1 MRRMPPYSVVMAT
14 ADQRPMR
21 ADAREN
27 RDRLLR
33 AAGERFALDGPDV
46 PLEAIARSAGVGI
59 GTLYRHFPDRA
70 ALIEAVYRSE
80 VDQLCA
86 AGPVLL
92 SQRPAADALAEWME
106 RFVTYAARK
115 RALLAVL
122 RSTTGAQ
129 SDVSPSARERL
140 LAAIGEILQA
150 GIDAGELRPDV
161 DSQDVFA
168 SMNAV
173 WLISGGGEDWAAQTE
188 RVLRLLMDGLR
199 FGAAAGGG

>member
-33 AAGERFALDGPDV
+33 AAGERFAQDGPDV

-140 LAAIGEILQA
+140 LQ
-150 GIDAGELRPDV
+150 
-161 DSQDVFA
+161 Q
-168 SMNAV
+168 
-173 WLISGGGEDWAAQTE
+173 
-188 RVLRLLMDGLR
+188 
-199 FGAAAGGG
+199 